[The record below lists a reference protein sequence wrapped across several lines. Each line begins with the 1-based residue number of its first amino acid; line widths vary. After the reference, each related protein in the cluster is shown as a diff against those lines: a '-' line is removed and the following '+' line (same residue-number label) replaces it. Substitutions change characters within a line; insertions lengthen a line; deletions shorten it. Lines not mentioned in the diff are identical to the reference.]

1 MANWITSLN
10 LNDNLYISQLSLPGA
25 HDAATE
31 KLSIGKCQD
40 KDLAGLWDAGVR
52 VFDLRPTDGNGCP
65 INHGVLSTGIN
76 LTQALTTI
84 TGRLQSNPQE
94 FAIVLMRNENDN
106 GSTDNWKTRVTS
118 IMSSFSSYVIP
129 FNNNLRL
136 GDVRGKVIVLSRDY
150 YSDGYTIGG
159 WGGDAQIYEV
169 FPNGDGAFRFH
180 VQDYYEVKNTTS
192 KQNVIKSLL
201 DEARSQTSPNFMFI
215 NHTSGYFPGSFFG
228 LDDDIPGNASSS
240 NKCALDYI
248 NAHPGRTGI
257 IMMDYAGSSSYYGA
271 DLCNAIIHKFP
282 NSYVI

>member
-1 MANWITSLN
+1 MKRQFFALLGVALLAFSLTGHAQSSSKANWITSFN

-31 KLSIGKCQD
+31 TLSIGKCQD

-65 INHGVLSTGIN
+65 IYHGVLSTGIN

-94 FAIVLMRNENDN
+94 FAIVLMRNENDK

-118 IMSSFSSYVIP
+118 VMNSFSSYVIP

-150 YSDGYTIGG
+150 FADGYTIGG
-159 WGGDAQIYEV
+159 WGGEPQIYEV
-169 FPNGDGAFRFH
+169 LPNGDGAFRFH
-180 VQDYYEVKNTTS
+180 VQDYYEVKNATT

-201 DEARSQTSPNFMFI
+201 DEARTRPVRTSCSSTIRRAISPVVSLVLTMIFQVTPI
-215 NHTSGYFPGSFFG
+215 PPTSVPSTISTP
-228 LDDDIPGNASSS
+228 IPAARASS
-240 NKCALDYI
+240 
-248 NAHPGRTGI
+248 
-257 IMMDYAGSSSYYGA
+257 
-271 DLCNAIIHKFP
+271 
-282 NSYVI
+282 